1 MKVVAFNGSPRKDG
15 NTFIA
20 LNIVLDELKNEGI
33 ETELFQIG
41 SENIKGCNVCML
53 CKKTKD
59 GLCAIKSDSLNNAL
73 SGIYDSEGFI
83 IGSPTYFGS
92 ITPEAKAFIDRVG
105 YCSRAS
111 GRSLLKRKVAAGIGI
126 ARRAGSVNV
135 CNQINNLLLLSECI
149 IPASTYWNIGIAR
162 EKGEINE
169 DKEGIETFRIL
180 GQNMAWLL
188 KRIYA

>member
-1 MKVVAFNGSPRKDG
+1 MRVVAFNGSPRKDG

-20 LNIVLDELKNEGI
+20 LNIILDELRNEGI

-41 SENIKGCNVCML
+41 SEHIKGCNACLL

-59 GLCAIKSDSLNNAL
+59 GFCAIKSDSLNNAL
-73 SGIYDSEGFI
+73 AAIYESEGFL

-92 ITPEAKAFIDRVG
+92 LTPETKAFIDRVG
-105 YCSRAS
+105 YCSRAA
-111 GRSLLKRKVAAGIGI
+111 GHPLKRKVAAGIAI

-135 CNQINNLLLLSECI
+135 CHQINDLLCLSQCI
-149 IPASTYWNIGIAR
+149 IPTSTYWNMGIAR
-162 EKGEINE
+162 EKGEIME
-169 DKEGIETFRIL
+169 DKEGVETFKIL

-188 KRIYA
+188 KKLHG

>member
-33 ETELFQIG
+33 QTELFQIG
-41 SENIKGCNVCML
+41 SDDIKGCDVCLL
-53 CKKTKD
+53 CKKTAD
-59 GLCAIKSDSLNNAL
+59 GFCAIKSDSLNQAL
-73 SGIYDSEGFI
+73 RDIYGSEGFI

-92 ITPEAKAFIDRVG
+92 LTPEAKAFIDRVG
-105 YCSRAS
+105 YCSRAGGS
-111 GRSLLKRKVAAGIGI
+111 MLKRKVAAGIAI

-135 CNQINNLLLLSECI
+135 CHQINNMLLLSQCI
-149 IPASTYWNIGIAR
+149 IPASTYWNIGVANA
-162 EKGEINE
+162 KGEIME
-169 DKEGIETFRIL
+169 DKEGVETFKTL

-188 KRIYA
+188 KKLYA

>member
-41 SENIKGCNVCML
+41 SEEIKGCNVCLL

-59 GLCAIKSDSLNNAL
+59 GFCAIKSDSLNKAL
-73 SGIYDSEGFI
+73 SDIYGSEGFI

-92 ITPEAKAFIDRVG
+92 LTPEAKAFIDRVG
-105 YCSRAS
+105 YCSRAGGS
-111 GRSLLKRKVAAGIGI
+111 MLKRKVAAGIAI

-135 CNQINNLLLLSECI
+135 CHQINNMLLLSQCI
-149 IPASTYWNIGIAR
+149 IPASTYWNIGVANA
-162 EKGEINE
+162 KGEIME
-169 DKEGIETFRIL
+169 DKEGVETFKTL
-180 GQNMAWLL
+180 GQNMAWLIKKL
-188 KRIYA
+188 YA